1 MTTAS
6 LIPFPNAR
14 QTASSAAR
22 LAERVHALAADSFN
36 VRMGEPHFRESM
48 TKRGIDMRSV
58 LEVLRTGRAVG
69 SPELDEYGDWRI
81 RMRRKVAGRRVH
93 VVVAVCADH
102 VECITTW

>member
-1 MTTAS
+1 MTAAS

-14 QTASSAAR
+14 RTASSAAR

-69 SPELDEYGDWRI
+69 APELDEYGDWRI
-81 RMRRKVAGRRVH
+81 KLRRRVAGRRVH
-93 VVVAVCADH
+93 VVVAVCAGH